1 MKNDALVVLA
11 GVVCAACAGE
21 SPGGP
26 SPVADVA
33 VATNTSGPA
42 VIDLWGPG
50 APQLDAR
57 NVYASAVSQAGVV
70 VGRIGS
76 QVVVWDHGTVTP
88 IAPLCTTSLCFLDR
102 GVFRVGVNAAGQVVG
117 TSFQQAFEWDHGT
130 LTNLG
135 AVVDNAS
142 YASWINDAGDVLGA
156 MGLCNIAV
164 TECEGRAVLWR
175 RGNPIPLTLGGNR
188 SRPTGLNAAGQ
199 AVGEAS

>member
-76 QVVVWDHGTVTP
+76 QVVVWDHGT
-88 IAPLCTTSLCFLDR
+88 
-102 GVFRVGVNAAGQVVG
+102 
-117 TSFQQAFEWDHGT
+117 

-188 SRPTGLNAAGQ
+188 SRPAGLNAAGQ